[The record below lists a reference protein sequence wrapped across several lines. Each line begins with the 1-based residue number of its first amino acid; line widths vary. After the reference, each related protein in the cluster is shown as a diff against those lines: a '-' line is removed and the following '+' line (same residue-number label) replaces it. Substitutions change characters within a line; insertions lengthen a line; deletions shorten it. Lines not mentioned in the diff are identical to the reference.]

1 MCYLKIKLNFFKL
14 ISLTN
19 ETDKV
24 AIRMATLSVSF
35 YRYADDTISLER
47 GIYIV
52 AIEGK
57 NVIVIVR

>member
-1 MCYLKIKLNFFKL
+1 M
-14 ISLTN
+14 TN
-19 ETDKV
+19 KTDKV

-35 YRYADDTISLER
+35 YRYADDTISLEH

-57 NVIVIVR
+57 NVKVIVR